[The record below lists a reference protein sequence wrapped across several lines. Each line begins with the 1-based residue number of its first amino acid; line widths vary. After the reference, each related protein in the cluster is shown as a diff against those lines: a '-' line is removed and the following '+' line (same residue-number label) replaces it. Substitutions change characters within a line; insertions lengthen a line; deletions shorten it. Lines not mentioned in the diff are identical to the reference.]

1 MQKLIGYALAF
12 GAGVGATKLSSWR
25 PIKSDQR
32 AEDTPGSKM
41 TLKGRQDLHRGWID
55 VDSLQDMCWTWVLGW
70 R

>member
-25 PIKSDQR
+25 PISSDQH

-41 TLKGRQDLHRGWID
+41 SLKGRNDTNRAEID
-55 VDSLQDMCWTWVLGW
+55 DGILQDMCWTWVLGW